1 MVKKF
6 DIKFDYKVAVR
17 FSLLILN
24 GIQISTSDA
33 CCCPLNISVG

>member
-6 DIKFDYKVAVR
+6 VIKSDYKVGVC

-33 CCCPLNISVG
+33 CCCPVHISVR